1 MAKRN
6 EACDELRTLM
16 CSING
21 LEITEAR
28 IISMY
33 HMYLQMI
40 LIDSLVETSSVFSS
54 KDQTGKYDFVL

>member
-1 MAKRN
+1 
-6 EACDELRTLM
+6 M